1 MQKKPRYIDEIRIT
15 DDGGVMKNVIRHGES
30 YGEDSIPI
38 PGQVCSIL
46 YECHLENGTLVD
58 SWKNYERMEEINTD
72 ENGMRVVVGM
82 GNIIEGWDMGLLT
95 MRLGEK
101 CDLVIKSKY
110 AYGKEGRPPKIPP
123 NATVVFTIE
132 LTMIGGR
139 LSEKPK
145 IS

>member
-1 MQKKPRYIDEIRIT
+1 
-15 DDGGVMKNVIRHGES
+15 
-30 YGEDSIPI
+30 
-38 PGQVCSIL
+38 
-46 YECHLENGTLVD
+46 
-58 SWKNYERMEEINTD
+58 MEEIDTD

-110 AYGKEGRPPKIPP
+110 AYGKEGRPPKIPKD
-123 NATVVFTIE
+123 ATVVFTIE

-139 LSEKPK
+139 LSDKPK
-145 IS
+145 ISQKSDEELIKDAEACKKSGNEKFGIKNYKKAIEYYEDGIQLLDMISDDKKSEKWKNLKITSH